1 MLRSCESAS
10 GIDIIHFS
18 AVEATTE
25 LDDGL
30 ALLQCIVLL
39 AELIR
44 GDAQLLGSIHG
55 VEDQAIFHDLAPLH
69 SEPCSTG
76 SNLNKMDNTFWKKSN
91 QLHLLTC

>member
-1 MLRSCESAS
+1 MIEIFYYEGASCV
-10 GIDIIHFS
+10 DIIHLS

-44 GDAQLLGSIHG
+44 RDAQLLGSIHG
-55 VEDQAIFHDLAPLH
+55 VEDQAILHDLAPLH

-76 SNLNKMDNTFWKKSN
+76 SNLNEMDKLYKFD
-91 QLHLLTC
+91 